1 MAAGSLTASC
11 LLWLQLLLLAQPTAM
26 STEPVGGALQ
36 NVTRLLIQNSH
47 TPPDNS
53 GRNATVLQIKFV
65 AYSVI
70 ANIVV
75 AVGIVGNILNLVV
88 LTRPNLKGVMYVYL
102 LGLAVSNL
110 CVLLTAVPALYD
122 IAKGLGDRGDYTTAF
137 YQAHLE
143 LPLINAFMASSVYII
158 ICMTVN
164 RYISIYRPTHFQRI
178 HTHKNAKLSIAAS
191 FLGGIVLHIPLCFQ
205 NTVVCRRLANEG
217 EEESCH
223 WKSVENELN
232 RESFLFRAYLVVSEI
247 LLRFGPIITLAIL
260 NALIIYRFQ
269 KIAKKRQR
277 LKGYS
282 AATASGG
289 VGGRPS
295 RGLTPPSSPYPSNVI
310 SSGTQL
316 SRMSVST
323 DTQVVV
329 SSVPSSS
336 MSGGLTTTTA
346 IAKELS
352 SCGGSSSAAD
362 ASICLDK
369 TTKTKKMG
377 RQKHCRTSTRR
388 RSFQSPEERMLVVV
402 LISIVVLFVCCTTPA
417 AVLSI
422 LYSVKLNHHLGFQV
436 FRAVANN
443 LELVNFALNFYIY
456 CLCSAEIRRAFISLF
471 LSMWNTTLGRQK
483 TLNLTP
489 TEP

>member
-1 MAAGSLTASC
+1 
-11 LLWLQLLLLAQPTAM
+11 
-26 STEPVGGALQ
+26 
-36 NVTRLLIQNSH
+36 
-47 TPPDNS
+47 
-53 GRNATVLQIKFV
+53 
-65 AYSVI
+65 
-70 ANIVV
+70 
-75 AVGIVGNILNLVV
+75 VV

-110 CVLLTAVPALYD
+110 CVLVTALPALFD
-122 IAKGLGDRGDYTTAF
+122 IAKGLGDSGDYTMAF

-178 HTHKNAKLSIAAS
+178 HTHKNAKISIAAS

-205 NTVVCRRLANEG
+205 NTVVCRRLAEDDDHSTAGGAHNN
-217 EEESCH
+217 CH

-282 AATASGG
+282 ATTMATPSGG
-289 VGGRPS
+289 GGRPS
-295 RGLTPPSSPYPSNVI
+295 RGLTPPSSPYPSNVL
-310 SSGTQL
+310 SCGTQL
-316 SRMSVST
+316 SRMSMST
-323 DTQVVV
+323 TGTDAQMVVV
-329 SSVPSSS
+329 SSLPASSS
-336 MSGGLTTTTA
+336 SVVMTTMTM
-346 IAKELS
+346 KELS
-352 SCGGSSSAAD
+352 SCGGSETAA
-362 ASICLDK
+362 ASVVCADK
-369 TTKTKKMG
+369 KAAASKKML

-436 FRAVANN
+436 H
-443 LELVNFALNFYIY
+443 
-456 CLCSAEIRRAFISLF
+456 
-471 LSMWNTTLGRQK
+471 
-483 TLNLTP
+483 
-489 TEP
+489 